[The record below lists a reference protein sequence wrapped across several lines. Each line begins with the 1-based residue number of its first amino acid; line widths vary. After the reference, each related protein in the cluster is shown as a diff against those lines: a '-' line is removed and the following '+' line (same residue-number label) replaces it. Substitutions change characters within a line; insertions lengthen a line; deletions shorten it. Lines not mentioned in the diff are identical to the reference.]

1 MPMIGVP
8 TIAAACDELVV
19 ARKVLAATDSVA
31 AAMSVNL
38 RRTADLFRLADES
51 RGRVCACSVNI

>member
-1 MPMIGVP
+1 MSTHLPPMPMIGVP

-38 RRTADLFRLADES
+38 RRIADLFR
-51 RGRVCACSVNI
+51 